1 MTAGTEARGYASSV
15 LHRIAADISSRERV
29 SFGEL
34 LHHLGQSGF
43 GLALIALAL
52 PAMIPIPG
60 PFGMAT
66 GSCLVLIAFQMLLGW
81 QRLTL
86 PRFLADRHLTANGV
100 TAVIM
105 RALPWV
111 KRLETLVRE
120 GRWRSLTGRSSH
132 VLVGLPVLLL
142 AVVLAL
148 PIPFGNV
155 GPVVSLLVIGLSLV
169 ARDGLALMV
178 GLVLALAT
186 FIWTGVLIF
195 AGAHIAAYLGSLLI

>member
-1 MTAGTEARGYASSV
+1 MTAGSEARGCVSSV
-15 LHRIAADISSRERV
+15 LHGVAADISDRERV
-29 SFGEL
+29 T
-34 LHHLGQSGF
+34 LGDLIRRLGPSGF

-60 PFGMAT
+60 PFGMIT
-66 GSCLVLIAFQMLLGW
+66 GSCLVLIAGQMSMGCH
-81 QRLTL
+81 RLAL
-86 PRFLADRHLTANGV
+86 PRFVADRHVTTDGV
-100 TAVIM
+100 KTVIM

-111 KRLETLVRE
+111 RRLEAIVRE
-120 GRWRSLTGRSSH
+120 GRWKSLTGRSSH
-132 VLVGLPVLLL
+132 VLVGIPVLLL

-178 GLVLALAT
+178 GLVLSLAT

-195 AGAHIAAYLGSLLI
+195 TGAHIAAYLGSFFV

>member
-1 MTAGTEARGYASSV
+1 MTAGSEGRGYASSA
-15 LHRIAADISSRERV
+15 LHRIAADISDHDRV
-29 SFGEL
+29 SLGDL
-34 LHHLGQSGF
+34 LDHLGQSGF

-81 QRLTL
+81 QRLSL
-86 PRFLADRHLTANGV
+86 PRFLANRHLSADGV
-100 TAVIM
+100 KAVIN

-111 KRLETLVRE
+111 KRLESVVNQ

-132 VLVGLPVLLL
+132 PLVGIPVLLL

-155 GPVVSLLVIGLSLV
+155 GPVISLLVIGLSLV

-186 FIWTGVLIF
+186 FIWTGVLLF
-195 AGAHIAAYLGSLLI
+195 AGAHIAAYLGSFFV

>member
-1 MTAGTEARGYASSV
+1 MKAGSEARGYASSV
-15 LHRIAADISSRERV
+15 LHRIAADISHRDRV

-81 QRLTL
+81 QRLAL
-86 PRFLADRHLTANGV
+86 PRFLAERHLASDGV
-100 TAVIM
+100 RAVIL

-111 KRLETLVRE
+111 KRFEAVVRQ

-132 VLVGLPVLLL
+132 VLVGIPVLLL

-169 ARDGLALMV
+169 SRDGLALMV

-195 AGAHIAAYLGSLLI
+195 AGAHILAYFGNLFT

>member
-1 MTAGTEARGYASSV
+1 MTAGRQARGYASSV
-15 LHRIAADISSRERV
+15 LQGIAADMSSRERV

-60 PFGMAT
+60 PFGMVT

-81 QRLTL
+81 QRLAL
-86 PRFLADRHLTANGV
+86 PRFLAKRHLAAGGV
-100 TAVIM
+100 TSAIT

-111 KRLETLVRE
+111 ARFETVVRQ

-132 VLVGLPVLLL
+132 ALVGIPVLLL

-169 ARDGLALMV
+169 ARDGLALLV

-186 FIWTGVLIF
+186 FVWTGVLIF
-195 AGAHIAAYLGSLLI
+195 AGAHIASYIGSLLI

>member
-1 MTAGTEARGYASSV
+1 MTAGSEARGYASSV
-15 LHRIAADISSRERV
+15 LHRIAADVSEREKV
-29 SFGEL
+29 SLGDL

-60 PFGMAT
+60 PFGMIT

-86 PRFLADRHLTANGV
+86 PRFVANRHLAADGV
-100 TAVIM
+100 KAVIT

-111 KRLETLVRE
+111 KRLEAVVSE
-120 GRWRSLTGRSSH
+120 GRWRSLTGPKSR
-132 VLVGLPVLLL
+132 VLVGVPVLLL

-155 GPVVSLLVIGLSLV
+155 GPVISLLVIGLSLV
-169 ARDGLALMV
+169 ARDGLALLV
-178 GLVLALAT
+178 GLGLALAT
-186 FIWTGVLIF
+186 FAWTGVLFF
-195 AGAHIAAYLGSLLI
+195 AGAHIAAYLGSLFA

>member
-1 MTAGTEARGYASSV
+1 MTAGRQARGYASSV
-15 LHRIAADISSRERV
+15 LHRIAAEISSRDRV

-34 LHHLGQSGF
+34 LHHLGPSGF

-60 PFGMAT
+60 PFGMVT

-81 QRLTL
+81 QRLAL
-86 PRFLADRHLTANGV
+86 PRFLAERHLAAGGV

-105 RALPWV
+105 RALPWI
-111 KRLETLVRE
+111 RRFEAMVRH
-120 GRWRSLTGRSSH
+120 GRWRSLTGPSSH
-132 VLVGLPVLLL
+132 VLVGIPVLLL

-186 FIWTGVLIF
+186 FAWTGVLIF
-195 AGAHIAAYLGSLLI
+195 AGAHVAAYLGNLFI